1 MASSGAA
8 APSTFHEGRLKPYPH
23 EELGTPTDV
32 RIHFVCD
39 FVARGGARFCFS
51 FLSSMSMRA
60 TILPLTFYRAAGWA
74 WFGCFT

>member
-32 RIHFVCD
+32 SFEGKIIKLQRILLSGWTRLFSSSSS
-39 FVARGGARFCFS
+39 ARLIFGVIS
-51 FLSSMSMRA
+51 FLGRKWR
-60 TILPLTFYRAAGWA
+60 F
-74 WFGCFT
+74 